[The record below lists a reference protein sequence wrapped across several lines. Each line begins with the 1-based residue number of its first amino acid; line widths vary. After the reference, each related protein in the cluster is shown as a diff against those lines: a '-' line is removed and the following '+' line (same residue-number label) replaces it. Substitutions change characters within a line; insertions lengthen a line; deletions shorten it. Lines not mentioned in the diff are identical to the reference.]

1 MPENKL
7 LNLINSATGTKTEEA
22 APIEFNT
29 KTLTPLE
36 IKDSLGRMSPLGKE
50 VTQKKTGLDNFEQQ
64 VNATRYRAVPIGERD
79 NTGTVN
85 FDEQEQR
92 NRDKYIK
99 DITYARL
106 KNNMPRGYT
115 MADFEPNMDFYIN
128 ETKDLIDKTKQAIL
142 KDVDPGVLF
151 KTISKDPTLSQDI
164 NLSRLQ
170 DVGGSSDMLGI
181 QRVGGKGNLT
191 QSLAKAG
198 MTGAAFMPFGP
209 IAGALGATYS
219 FAKDAVTTGFTEDES
234 FNKENPVYE
243 YNPKTGKRQFTKK
256 FMDDAAA
263 DWVLTGQK
271 VPFADL
277 VKSKL
282 TNRFEQYKYGLTTGQ
297 QNFDKALKT
306 LDKLPLKLG
315 AAAELPLGIAQ
326 GAFKAFED
334 IDIYAQNL
342 IKGYSEG
349 KAASEVMS
357 KQSNYNFPSNPS
369 FSFQLGTSIGEQ
381 IPSGMLTI
389 ATSGMGLGFS
399 AELAAIEETLGA
411 AAMNVELRAGINA
424 GLRNTMATTTGRVAT
439 GLAAG
444 VKGIQKIGAGNVID
458 NGLSMIPGFY
468 PIIHSHYYEDL
479 YKKGFRGDEL
489 ERKANERAT
498 ISLLTEMIY
507 NPFHSI
513 GALSGES
520 MINALLS
527 ASKVTWGSTLGNLAK
542 ATAKSFLPEAFEE
555 TVNKVADDWQDFL
568 DAKQLSGNPELTFAR
583 SLMSTKEGES
593 YKFKNILSSVAN
605 SGNEFVLG
613 GVAGL
618 LMGGRGEFRNLQGT
632 PLQSKAL
639 DMALADVDGF
649 SKTVDNYIGKKK
661 VTQAEGEKLK
671 AFVNTLAPYHQAA
684 QEKKLSGIPAAQ
696 WALYSAKLNEAATK
710 MLDPT
715 ITPAQK
721 QSLVNTI
728 SQSKSALNSLENG
741 MYIGS
746 TIMDNNDVEQLAS
759 SQSPYG
765 VLTNEQA
772 YQIGING
779 AYKTEVADLNDN
791 PMVTDEIRNL
801 AEQMRSGEL
810 QFEDQHGA
818 PVILDSEGQIIDG
831 KKRVAKALAD
841 GVTKINT
848 LTPVTE
854 QESEAAVLDAINNG
868 IDERFNEVTLEG
880 LSEEDK
886 TKVKNVVEEF
896 KKRKLAEQKRLQE
909 GEKRADVE
917 GSEFELT
924 PEMEQGVEMQQ
935 RNVVWA
941 ISELNNLG
949 INNDK
954 SAEIIA
960 SMLGNNISKAEVKA
974 YMSNIAGPLS
984 EMLKETE
991 ATPAEQASNEETP
1004 SVPVADQIASLKE
1017 KIASGELNR
1026 AERAEA
1032 RQQLNDLANSEEVS
1046 TFTRII
1052 NEASNLITRSDKNC
1066 P

>member
-7 LNLINSATGTKTEEA
+7 LDLINSSTGVVPQKPT
-22 APIEFNT
+22 PISFNT
-29 KTLTPLE
+29 KTLTPAEIQSSLE
-36 IKDSLGRMSPLGKE
+36 GMAPLGKAD
-50 VTQKKTGLDNFEQQ
+50 VQKKSGLDNFEQQ
-64 VNATRYRAVPIGERD
+64 VNATRYRAVPIGQRD
-79 NTGTVN
+79 NTGYQN
-85 FDEQEQR
+85 IDEVEGKNREQF
-92 NRDKYIK
+92 IK
-99 DITYARL
+99 DITYSRL
-106 KNNMPRGYT
+106 KNSMPRGYT
-115 MADFEPNMDFYIN
+115 MADFEPNIDFYIN
-128 ETKDLIDKTKQAIL
+128 QTKDLIEKAKQNITKDI
-142 KDVDPGVLF
+142 DPGVLF
-151 KTISKDPTLSQDI
+151 KTISRDPSLSQDI

-170 DVGGSSDMLGI
+170 DVSGSTDMLGV
-181 QRVGGKGNLT
+181 QRRGGQGDLST
-191 QSLAKAG
+191 SLKKAG
-198 MTGAAFMPFGP
+198 ATGALFAPFGALP
-209 IAGALGATYS
+209 GVAAAGYS
-219 FAKDAVTTGFTEDES
+219 FAKDAVTTGFTEDVS

-243 YNPKTGKRQFTKK
+243 YNEKTGKRQFTKK
-256 FMDDAAA
+256 FIDDAAA

-282 TNRFEQYKYGLTTGQ
+282 TNRFEQYKYGLTEGQ
-297 QNFDKALKT
+297 KNFDKAIKV
-306 LDKLPLKLG
+306 LDSLPIKSG
-315 AAAELPLGIAQ
+315 AAIELPLGIAQ

-342 IKGYSEG
+342 IKGNTMG
-349 KAASEVMS
+349 AAGREIMD
-357 KQSNYNFPSNPS
+357 KQSKYNFPSNPS
-369 FSFQLGTSIGEQ
+369 FSFQLGTSIGEMM
-381 IPSGMLTI
+381 PSLMLTA
-389 ATSGMGLGFS
+389 ATSGGSLGFAS
-399 AELAAIEETLGA
+399 SLAALEETLTTASTGY
-411 AAMNVELRAGINA
+411 ELNAGLIS
-424 GLRNTMATTTGRVAT
+424 GLRNTMATTTGKVAA

-444 VKGIQKIGAGNVID
+444 VKGVQKVGAGAFIDNVI
-458 NGLSMIPGFY
+458 GMIPSYY
-468 PIIHSHYYEDL
+468 PIVHSHYYEDL
-479 YKKGFRGDEL
+479 YRKGFRGDEL
-489 ERKANERAT
+489 ESKANERAM
-498 ISLLTEMIY
+498 ISLMTEAIY

-513 GALSGES
+513 GALSEKS
-520 MINALLS
+520 MINSLLN
-527 ASKVTWGSTLGNLAK
+527 ANKVNWGSTLGTLAK
-542 ATAKSFLPEAFEE
+542 ASAKSFLPEAFEE

-568 DAKQLSGNPELTFAR
+568 DAKQLSGNPELTFMR

-613 GVAGL
+613 GLAGL
-618 LMGGRGEFRNLQGT
+618 IMGGRGEFKNLQGT
-632 PLQSKAL
+632 PMQSRAL
-639 DMALADVDGF
+639 DMALADIDGF
-649 SKTVDNYIGKKK
+649 NKIVDNYIGNKKIS
-661 VTQAEGEKLK
+661 QAEGEKLK
-671 AFVNTLAPYHQAA
+671 GFVNTLAPYHQAA
-684 QEKKLSGIPAAQ
+684 QQKDLKGIPAAQ
-696 WALYSAKLNEAATK
+696 WALYSAKLNEAANK

-728 SQSKSALNSLENG
+728 SLSKSALNSLENG
-741 MYIGS
+741 MYISS

-765 VLTNEQA
+765 VISNEQA
-772 YQIGING
+772 YRIGING
-779 AYKTEVADLNDN
+779 AYKTDVADLNDN

-801 AEQMRSGEL
+801 AEQMRNGEFA
-810 QFEDQHGA
+810 FEDQHGA
-818 PVILDSEGQIIDG
+818 PVVLDAQGQIIDG

-896 KKRKLAEQKRLQE
+896 KQRKLREQQRLQE

-924 PEMEQGVEMQQ
+924 PEIEQGVEMQQ

-941 ISELNNLG
+941 ISQLNSLG
-949 INNDK
+949 VNNDK
-954 SAEIIA
+954 AAEIIA

-974 YMSNIAGPLS
+974 YMSNVAGPLS

-991 ATPAEQASNEETP
+991 ETP
-1004 SVPVADQIASLKE
+1004 EEQSISETSPTESIADQIASLKE
-1017 KIASGELNR
+1017 KMSSGELNK

-1032 RQQLNDLANSEEVS
+1032 RQQLNDLANSEEIS